1 MRTRSKLGFKDL
13 GTLSVALEA
22 SWQDAINMLFPMEA
36 AGRFAG
42 RAADEHRPFIHL
54 GLPQSMRREKSPE
67 INELNWLSTA
77 EMGKSAIAI
86 HFAVIPIHR
95 KVERE
100 SCDSGFVSWP

>member
-1 MRTRSKLGFKDL
+1 MRTHANPGSEDI
-13 GTLSVALEA
+13 GTLSVTLEA
-22 SWQDAINMLFPMEA
+22 SWQDAINMLFLTEA

-54 GLPQSMRREKSPE
+54 GLPQSMQREKSPE

-77 EMGKSAIAI
+77 GMGKSAIAI
-86 HFAVIPIHR
+86 HFAVIPILR

-100 SCDSGFVSWP
+100 SRDSGFVSWP